1 MMQAYFAKKSQL
13 TEEASKPMVTLHS
26 GSWGYSKFIQNSKY
40 SKVNQKPGPIFKTFV
55 THSYPLELCSSTMY
69 PTLFAITTNT
79 MCKATRWFLIQDSR
93 QYKRL
98 FVNKHF
104 TFSHGPIYVQG
115 VYIENQR
122 LEVISKHQQSMLPH
136 NCVNQK
142 IKSFFFYLKRLCS
155 SKFEEENILKG
166 KINIKCFLFRKKTF
180 VFLQKMFSN
189 TLYM

>member
-1 MMQAYFAKKSQL
+1 
-13 TEEASKPMVTLHS
+13 MVTLHS

-40 SKVNQKPGPIFKTFV
+40 SKVNQKPGPIFKTLV

-79 MCKATRWFLIQDSR
+79 MCKAQQGGSLFKTQDNTKDFSSI
-93 QYKRL
+93 
-98 FVNKHF
+98 NTF
-104 TFSHGPIYVQG
+104 TFSHGPIYVYG

-142 IKSFFFYLKRLCS
+142 IKSFFF
-155 SKFEEENILKG
+155 
-166 KINIKCFLFRKKTF
+166 T
-180 VFLQKMFSN
+180 
-189 TLYM
+189 